1 MQIHEITL
9 HRRKKI
15 DEALGGLGSFMSGL
29 TGGMSDKYMDK
40 TPGGVKSGLTGFKAT
55 PDEYGPGAQKPSTKW
70 QDKYTA
76 LQKDPAVSSYVKSIA
91 AGWAKNPQAA
101 GEPTQGLATGATLQK
116 TVPSLVTAAKQTN
129 NNLTSTQIGQILAQ
143 KAPTIWKNT
152 PDRPDPAKPTQ
163 VDKATAIEQLA
174 AELIKQGVTVDGKQA
189 ATAPVAKTAQ
199 VAATAPVAKTAQVAA
214 TAPVAKTNAGGR
226 VAGQLS
232 QTPGAVTKRNARAQA
247 TQANT
252 AGATAFN
259 QMATQLGGKAPNT
272 MANAPISKVNIAK
285 PTNPNQP
292 QQTPLQQAT
301 ALHRQAQGQ
310 KPATTFGKIPAARV
324 PALPGQMPAGVA
336 TSAQGKRMQKAY
348 GKPRGGIQGIK
359 SDLEEAVTVGPAAD
373 QYRTAF
379 TKWADGQFATR
390 VQETGTTVT
399 MDAVR
404 KAFPDLVT
412 ELKSALDKVVA
423 TKGTP
428 QQASAV
434 EEYAKLSV
442 AGVQALAQMQK
453 NKVSPETQQKNKQI
467 GDTVGSVKQSL
478 AQAGVDPSRL
488 SQVGGQQSVRA
499 TGNPAADSLLK
510 LSGFKI

>member
-40 TPGGVKSGLTGFKAT
+40 TPGGVKSGLTGFKAN

-189 ATAPVAKTAQ
+189 ATAPVAKT
-199 VAATAPVAKTAQVAA
+199 
-214 TAPVAKTNAGGR
+214 NAGRR

-359 SDLEEAVTVGPAAD
+359 SDLEEAVTIGPAAD